1 MMKETLQSDE
11 DIQNMFDRYNSAMKV
26 MIKEHSSSSVDELK
40 KCAKFALSFITEYRA
55 ECVEMCDALEK
66 LSQIKSEKHEYVLL
80 QFEKCREELWYTIN
94 NTRTN
99 YKAIYLRE

>member
-1 MMKETLQSDE
+1 
-11 DIQNMFDRYNSAMKV
+11 
-26 MIKEHSSSSVDELK
+26 
-40 KCAKFALSFITEYRA
+40 
-55 ECVEMCDALEK
+55 MCDALEK